1 MEGRTSQYWAYYC
14 NLTAVYD
21 DDQTL
26 ISSINPTA
34 VDAGIFEVFVTS
46 PEGCIDSSRLKITE
60 RDSFGVRIFSPF
72 HRTFCLP
79 HPEIGLL
86 SEALQGTYTY
96 QWLVDGLPILGA
108 TTNEYFTNVFGDY
121 QLVITDVNGCE
132 AISNIL
138 SIIEDCDDGSG
149 SGGTGGPTVIV
160 EIIPSIT
167 DGDGDGV
174 PECNNYVFY
183 ITQPVVSTSFNW
195 NFGDPES
202 GVNNTA
208 VGLSAS
214 HQFTSAGY
222 FTVTAVGNMNNELG
236 IAIIT
241 VPVVAD
247 FDFESTC
254 PGGPVEFTDASSLL
268 PDLTGLVY
276 SWDFGDPASG
286 GSNTA
291 SSINPIHTFSG
302 PGLYTVILIV
312 TDDSGCDSEVIH
324 QVEVVDTDVNVLLD
338 GLTCQGNSLALS
350 TDITIANLEYAW
362 DFGDPLS
369 GFANTSDL
377 PLTYHTYEVAGT
389 YKVTVVMTDIDQCT
403 YTTTRDITISD
414 NTLFGTIAMV
424 PVGPKCPDEEANLIV
439 TTTGVDYLWST
450 GEMTQEISVLDP
462 GIYTVTITDVNGCVY
477 VPPPVTV
484 NNSTLD
490 QQEICG
496 TVYPED
502 EIPIKNC
509 DSLIVCHGEE
519 FELAVDGISSTTY
532 DWTVG
537 DSQYSTLRYDELSAL
552 PVGEHWIGV
561 TLTSPSLGCSYAIDP
576 FYVVINAIPET
587 PTIVNEGS
595 DNCEGGLR
603 QLSVS
608 SPQVGVTYHWNTE
621 EIGET
626 ITVFNDGEYWVE
638 AINDSGCRV
647 KSNSINLYPNPR
659 LPAWL
664 TGCLEV
670 CFPQQYCIKTDEA
683 YTYQLYQSG
692 VPVGPISNTQD
703 VVDISGPGDYQVEV
717 TNGFGCSLMTDILSL
732 SPAPNAQTVAGIVY
746 IDNDGNGK
754 FDDTIDEGLP
764 DISVKL
770 MLASSIID
778 CLITD
783 GDGAY
788 DFGLVDYSNLEVVI
802 DTVGVYN
809 YFADNLTGDLESIL
823 SFDDCI
829 EDKELD
835 FPLIPQCIHK
845 ERELQFQVCE
855 GQTMDFEGVSYEASD
870 LDTLRFVTTNGCDSI
885 VYLAFEAYPTLTID
899 YDIQATCETES
910 SGGLSINS
918 MSLTGVTFTLDG
930 VLTDA
935 ADIGGVALTVGDHI
949 LEMVTAD
956 GCPSTLDFEV
966 PQYPTPVVD
975 LMPNHS
981 CMGQNS
987 GEVVIEVTN
996 GSDFTTSLESAGS
1009 IDFEETDTGYINL
1022 PVGTYTLT
1030 LEDVTS
1036 GCSYEYPFS
1045 IQSMPEPEVE
1055 LNLTQ
1060 SCEGQDNGNL
1070 EIQVYSGSPQ
1080 FALDDQS
1087 AFTYSDTYTDLVP
1100 GDHMLYTLSESGCMD
1115 SMAFSIDVSL
1125 EPQGSLFTQ
1134 ETCINQSG
1142 GTVSIL
1148 GVSGAES
1155 YSIDGVNYQNNPYFE
1170 NLAEGDY
1177 ILYTTTAEGCNYEEP
1192 FVIVPAV
1199 EPSIT
1204 LTTTASCELS
1214 ANGNLAIGF
1223 EGSEGFLLFELDEDG
1238 NQVSQQV
1245 FENLDVGLHIL
1256 TVYDANGCE
1265 YYLPFEIEQLPDPVY
1280 SLETINTCKSEDGG
1294 MLVIQNG
1301 QVDCQ
1306 YSIDG
1311 GAYTSE
1317 TMIGNLEAGTHTLT
1331 ILSEYGCQYVEEFLI
1346 EVYEDPTVEL
1356 AVSANCHGENQGE
1369 LFLSQIEGV
1378 SQYGV
1383 DDVNEIDDN
1392 LHFTDLA
1399 SGDHVL
1405 YTLSEY
1411 GCLDSVYFAIDELPM
1426 TELLVSSIPSCAG
1439 LENGGIIIENAAD
1452 FDSVFVDSSP
1462 LIATESLMEVGA
1474 GQYSIIAI
1482 DPNGCTTS
1490 TTTEVREADP
1500 LEVTWPEVLAN
1511 CETYSLLI
1519 KPTIESYHGKL
1530 DYLWSDGSTQDQV
1543 TTFQSGSYS
1552 VTISD
1557 DCDQVTKTWDLDFDE
1572 SSESVSVFVPNIFM
1586 PKGSS
1591 QI

>member
-1 MEGRTSQYWAYYC
+1 
-14 NLTAVYD
+14 
-21 DDQTL
+21 
-26 ISSINPTA
+26 
-34 VDAGIFEVFVTS
+34 
-46 PEGCIDSSRLKITE
+46 
-60 RDSFGVRIFSPF
+60 
-72 HRTFCLP
+72 
-79 HPEIGLL
+79 
-86 SEALQGTYTY
+86 
-96 QWLVDGLPILGA
+96 
-108 TTNEYFTNVFGDY
+108 
-121 QLVITDVNGCE
+121 
-132 AISNIL
+132 
-138 SIIEDCDDGSG
+138 
-149 SGGTGGPTVIV
+149 
-160 EIIPSIT
+160 
-167 DGDGDGV
+167 
-174 PECNNYVFY
+174 
-183 ITQPVVSTSFNW
+183 
-195 NFGDPES
+195 
-202 GVNNTA
+202 
-208 VGLSAS
+208 
-214 HQFTSAGY
+214 
-222 FTVTAVGNMNNELG
+222 
-236 IAIIT
+236 
-241 VPVVAD
+241 
-247 FDFESTC
+247 
-254 PGGPVEFTDASSLL
+254 
-268 PDLTGLVY
+268 LVY

-450 GEMTQEISVLDP
+450 GEM
-462 GIYTVTITDVNGCVY
+462 
-477 VPPPVTV
+477 
-484 NNSTLD
+484 
-490 QQEICG
+490 ICG

-587 PTIVNEGS
+587 PTIVNDGS

-996 GSDFTTSLESAGS
+996 GSDFTTSL
-1009 IDFEETDTGYINL
+1009 
-1022 PVGTYTLT
+1022 
-1030 LEDVTS
+1030 
-1036 GCSYEYPFS
+1036 
-1045 IQSMPEPEVE
+1045 
-1055 LNLTQ
+1055 
-1060 SCEGQDNGNL
+1060 
-1070 EIQVYSGSPQ
+1070 
-1080 FALDDQS
+1080 DQS

-1452 FDSVFVDSSP
+1452 FDSVFVLMAVPHLPRPKSEK
-1462 LIATESLMEVGA
+1462 LIHS
-1474 GQYSIIAI
+1474 
-1482 DPNGCTTS
+1482 
-1490 TTTEVREADP
+1490 
-1500 LEVTWPEVLAN
+1500 
-1511 CETYSLLI
+1511 
-1519 KPTIESYHGKL
+1519 K
-1530 DYLWSDGSTQDQV
+1530 
-1543 TTFQSGSYS
+1543 
-1552 VTISD
+1552 
-1557 DCDQVTKTWDLDFDE
+1557 
-1572 SSESVSVFVPNIFM
+1572 
-1586 PKGSS
+1586 
-1591 QI
+1591 